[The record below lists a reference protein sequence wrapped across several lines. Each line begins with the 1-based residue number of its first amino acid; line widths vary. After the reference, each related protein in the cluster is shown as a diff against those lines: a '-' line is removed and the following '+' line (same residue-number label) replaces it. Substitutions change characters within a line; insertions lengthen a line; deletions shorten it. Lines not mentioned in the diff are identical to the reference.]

1 MMKKLL
7 TVFFVFFLVVTVQAA
22 DFSYQRVSYHSQNRQ
37 HIGKQIA
44 RHAISQIGI
53 PYRFGGASPSR
64 GFDCSGLVQ
73 YTHRLAGIETPRNS
87 ITQLRAIKPVPI
99 SQLQPGDLIFYLIRE
114 SKVTHV
120 GIYIGN
126 GRFVHAPKP
135 GKNVKTESLRN
146 PFWHN
151 RIVSAGR
158 LY

>member
-1 MMKKLL
+1 MTKKLL
-7 TVFFVFFLVVTVQAA
+7 TAFFVFFLVPAVYGA
-22 DFSYQRVSYHSQNRQ
+22 DYGYQSVSYPQQNRQ

-44 RHAISQIGI
+44 RHAINQIGI
-53 PYRFGGASPSR
+53 PYRFGGATPSG

-73 YTHRLAGIETPRNS
+73 YTHRLAGIRTPRNS
-87 ITQLRAIKPVPI
+87 ITLLRAIKPIPV

-135 GKNVKTESLRN
+135 GKNVKTESLHN

-151 RIVSAGR
+151 RIVSTGR